1 MTHLDGLCNHDK
13 ILTGACLDCAEEHCV
28 HHGKHP
34 KGSCPICAGL
44 DVYAP
49 ALYNADMD
57 NLIERLRDP
66 YGLHYPR
73 CREAADEIER
83 LTAERDAWKESRD
96 FRVME
101 HLADKDR
108 IAKLERVYE
117 AATNLVRAEG
127 WQIER
132 DNLWDTLHDLIDAED
147 EAIADMEQT

>member
-34 KGSCPICAGL
+34 KGACPICAGL

-83 LTAERDAWKESRD
+83 LTADLNRHIEHEQAQANRIGRFKE
-96 FRVME
+96 
-101 HLADKDR
+101 R
-108 IAKLERVYE
+108 IAKLERALKSIVGQTDDQMLDGVWRE
-117 AATNLVRAEG
+117 VNTTALA
-127 WQIER
+127 
-132 DNLWDTLHDLIDAED
+132 
-147 EAIADMEQT
+147 AIADMEQT